1 MSLSSALHPRTST
14 SVSSVVHVILTSLP
28 PHPISSPPQSTR
40 CVFLGYYTDHK
51 GYGCLELS
59 TNRLIVSRHVVFDEK
74 NFPLAASPNLTDL
87 DFLCE
92 SVSPISTIGTPI
104 SFAGSSTALACQA
117 APIVPSGFEPHMTP
131 MLVPLPAPRVPSGF
145 LLHATSVPSI
155 QRLAVK
161 LPLYRG
167 WRSDCP
173 LWRTNHLGA
182 LRRACCFARRGYTT
196 ARLADVADRLHPS
209 SRTTCDIVAC
219 DSTSPLD
226 HDRTHDTVGEP
237 SPDGHTGQRQFL
249 ATS

>member
-92 SVSPISTIGTPI
+92 SVSPISTIGTPV

-145 LLHATSVPSI
+145 LLHATPVPFAPRITAAGSPTGYQGGPPYTEAGSQIAPI
-155 QRLAVK
+155 QRLAVR
-161 LPLYRG
+161 LPPLEDQPPRG
-167 WRSDCP
+167 PPPR
-173 LWRTNHLGA
+173 LL
-182 LRRACCFARRGYTT
+182 LRPAWVHHRG
-196 ARLADVADRLHPS
+196 P
-209 SRTTCDIVAC
+209 
-219 DSTSPLD
+219 
-226 HDRTHDTVGEP
+226 G
-237 SPDGHTGQRQFL
+237 
-249 ATS
+249 